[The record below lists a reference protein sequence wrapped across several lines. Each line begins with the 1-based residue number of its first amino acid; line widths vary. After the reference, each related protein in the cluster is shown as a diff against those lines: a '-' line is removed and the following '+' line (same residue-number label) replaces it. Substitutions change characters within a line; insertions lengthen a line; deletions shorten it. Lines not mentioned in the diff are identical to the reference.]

1 MALTAV
7 DHVTVPTEQTVTQL
21 QDSVHVSPD
30 TLATLVKTV
39 RRTQNIMILVL
50 KITEIVHGMGDTCL
64 C

>member
-7 DHVTVPTEQTVTQL
+7 DYVTVPMEQTVTQL